1 MTKGSFR
8 NLTKILLIFAFGAFV
23 GVALLRNF
31 NKLPVDGGQTV
42 ADSAQKRVLIDE
54 ESTVINVVEKVSPS
68 VVSIAVENRT
78 LFDPFF
84 GVQRPSEKQ
93 SGIGTGFVVSGDG
106 LILTNKHV
114 VSSDREKYIVV
125 TVDKAGNKKEYEV
138 KKITRDPSSL
148 NDMALIKIDAADLV
162 PVE

>member
-8 NLTKILLIFAFGAFV
+8 NLSRLVLIFAFGAFV

-31 NKLPVDGGQTV
+31 NKLPVDGGQTA

-125 TVDKAGNKKEYEV
+125 TVDRAGNKKEYEV

-148 NDMALIKIDAADLV
+148 NNIAPI
-162 PVE
+162 